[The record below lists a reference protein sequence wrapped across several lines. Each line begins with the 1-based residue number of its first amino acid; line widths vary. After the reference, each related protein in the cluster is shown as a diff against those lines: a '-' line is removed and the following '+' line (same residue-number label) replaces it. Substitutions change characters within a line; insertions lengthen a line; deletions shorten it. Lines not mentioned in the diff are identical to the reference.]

1 MMHLRVHSIFISRT
15 FSICIIFMMMLSTYA
30 QGNRSNKKNI
40 AEVDTLPFYRGV
52 AVSVDLVGPA
62 EMLFGDYGQYEAS
75 ARINIKD
82 KYFPVVELGLGKANA
97 EDIATQL
104 TYKTSAPYARI
115 GVDFNL
121 MKNKHD
127 IYRLLGGVRYAYTD
141 FKYDVVSPSITDPV
155 WKDQVEYNAEG
166 VKCNY
171 HWLEFSF
178 GVDAKIWGPVR
189 MGWTVRYR
197 KKLFGKAGDFG
208 EPWYVPGFGKSGG
221 TRLGGT
227 FNVTFEL

>member
-1 MMHLRVHSIFISRT
+1 MHQRVHSIFISRAL
-15 FSICIIFMMMLSTYA
+15 SISVLLLMLLNAHA
-30 QGNRSNKKNI
+30 QGGSKKNI
-40 AEVDTLPFYRGV
+40 IAETADSIPLFRGV

-62 EMLFGDYGQYEAS
+62 EMMFGDYGQYEAA
-75 ARINIKD
+75 ARINLKD
-82 KYFPVVELGLGKANA
+82 KYFPVVELGWGKANA
-97 EDIATQL
+97 EDVATQL
-104 TYKTSAPYARI
+104 TYKTNAPYVRA
-115 GVDFNL
+115 GMDFNL

-127 IYRLLGGVRYAYTD
+127 IYRLLGGVRYGYTS
-141 FKYDVVSPSITDPV
+141 FKYDVNSPNIVDPV
-155 WKDQVEYNAEG
+155 WKDNVEYNAEG

-197 KKLFGKAGDFG
+197 KKLYSKAGDFG
-208 EPWYVPGFGKSGG
+208 TPWYVPGFGKSGS

>member
-1 MMHLRVHSIFISRT
+1 MHQRVHSIFISRAL
-15 FSICIIFMMMLSTYA
+15 SISVLLLMLLNAHA
-30 QGNRSNKKNI
+30 QGGSKKNI
-40 AEVDTLPFYRGV
+40 IAETADSIPLFRGV

-62 EMLFGDYGQYEAS
+62 EMMFGDYGQYEAA
-75 ARINIKD
+75 ARINLKD
-82 KYFPVVELGLGKANA
+82 KYFPVVELGWGKANA
-97 EDIATQL
+97 EDVATQL
-104 TYKTSAPYARI
+104 TYKTNALYVRA
-115 GVDFNL
+115 GMDFNL

-127 IYRLLGGVRYAYTD
+127 IYRLLGGVRYAYTS
-141 FKYDVVSPSITDPV
+141 FKYDVNSPNIVDPV
-155 WKDQVEYNAEG
+155 WKDNVEYNAEG

-197 KKLFGKAGDFG
+197 KKLYSKAGDFG
-208 EPWYVPGFGKSGG
+208 TPWYVPGFGKSGS

>member
-1 MMHLRVHSIFISRT
+1 MHQRVHSIFISRAL
-15 FSICIIFMMMLSTYA
+15 SISVLLLMLLNAHA
-30 QGNRSNKKNI
+30 QGGSKKNI
-40 AEVDTLPFYRGV
+40 IAETADSIPLFRGV

-62 EMLFGDYGQYEAS
+62 EMMFGDYGQYEAA
-75 ARINIKD
+75 ARINLKD
-82 KYFPVVELGLGKANA
+82 KYFPVVELGWGKANA
-97 EDIATQL
+97 EDMATQL
-104 TYKTSAPYARI
+104 TYKTNAPYVRA
-115 GVDFNL
+115 GMDFNL

-127 IYRLLGGVRYAYTD
+127 IYRLLGGVRYAYTS
-141 FKYDVVSPSITDPV
+141 FKYDVNSPNIVDPV
-155 WKDQVEYNAEG
+155 WKDNVEYNAEG

-197 KKLFGKAGDFG
+197 KKLYSKAGDFG
-208 EPWYVPGFGKSGG
+208 TPWYVPGFGKSGS

>member
-1 MMHLRVHSIFISRT
+1 MHQKVHSIFISRAL
-15 FSICIIFMMMLSTYA
+15 SISVLLLMLLNAHA
-30 QGNRSNKKNI
+30 QGGSKKNI
-40 AEVDTLPFYRGV
+40 IAETADSIPLFRGV

-62 EMLFGDYGQYEAS
+62 EMMFGDYGQYEAA
-75 ARINIKD
+75 ARINLKD
-82 KYFPVVELGLGKANA
+82 KYFPVVELGWGKANA
-97 EDIATQL
+97 EDVATQL
-104 TYKTSAPYARI
+104 TYKTNAPYVRA
-115 GVDFNL
+115 GMDFNL

-127 IYRLLGGVRYAYTD
+127 IYRLLGGVRYAYTS
-141 FKYDVVSPSITDPV
+141 FKYDVNSPNIVDPV
-155 WKDQVEYNAEG
+155 WKDNVEYNAEG

-197 KKLFGKAGDFG
+197 KKLYSKAGDFG
-208 EPWYVPGFGKSGG
+208 TPWYVPGFGKSGS

>member
-1 MMHLRVHSIFISRT
+1 MHQRVHSIFISRAL
-15 FSICIIFMMMLSTYA
+15 SISVLLLMLLNAHA
-30 QGNRSNKKNI
+30 QGGSKKNI
-40 AEVDTLPFYRGV
+40 IAETADSIPLFRGV

-62 EMLFGDYGQYEAS
+62 EMMFGDYGQYEAA
-75 ARINIKD
+75 ARINLKD
-82 KYFPVVELGLGKANA
+82 KYFPVVELGWGKANA
-97 EDIATQL
+97 EDVATQL
-104 TYKTSAPYARI
+104 TYKTNAPYVRA
-115 GVDFNL
+115 GMDFNL

-127 IYRLLGGVRYAYTD
+127 IYRLLGGVRYAYTS
-141 FKYDVVSPSITDPV
+141 FKYDVNSPNIVDPV
-155 WKDQVEYNAEG
+155 WKDNVEYNAEG

-171 HWLEFSF
+171 HWFEFSF

-197 KKLFGKAGDFG
+197 KKLYSKAGDFG
-208 EPWYVPGFGKSGG
+208 TPWYVPGFGKSGS

>member
-1 MMHLRVHSIFISRT
+1 MHQRVHSIFISRAL
-15 FSICIIFMMMLSTYA
+15 SISVLLLMLLNAHA
-30 QGNRSNKKNI
+30 QGGSKKNI
-40 AEVDTLPFYRGV
+40 IEETADSIPLFRGV

-62 EMLFGDYGQYEAS
+62 EMMFGDYGQYEAA
-75 ARINIKD
+75 ARINLKD
-82 KYFPVVELGLGKANA
+82 KYFPVVELGWGKANA
-97 EDIATQL
+97 EDVVTQL
-104 TYKTSAPYARI
+104 TYKTNAPYVRA
-115 GVDFNL
+115 GMDFNL

-127 IYRLLGGVRYAYTD
+127 IYRLLGGVRYAYTS
-141 FKYDVVSPSITDPV
+141 FKYDVNSPNIVDPV
-155 WKDQVEYNAEG
+155 WKDNVEYNAEG

-197 KKLFGKAGDFG
+197 KKLYSKAGDFG
-208 EPWYVPGFGKSGG
+208 TPWYVPGFGKSGS

>member
-1 MMHLRVHSIFISRT
+1 MHQRVHSIFISRAL
-15 FSICIIFMMMLSTYA
+15 SISVLLLMLLNAHA
-30 QGNRSNKKNI
+30 QGGSKKNI
-40 AEVDTLPFYRGV
+40 IAETADSIPLFRGV

-62 EMLFGDYGQYEAS
+62 EMMFGNYGQYEAA
-75 ARINIKD
+75 ARINLKD
-82 KYFPVVELGLGKANA
+82 KYFPVVELGWGKANA
-97 EDIATQL
+97 EDVATQL
-104 TYKTSAPYARI
+104 TYKTNAPYVRA
-115 GVDFNL
+115 GMDFNL

-127 IYRLLGGVRYAYTD
+127 IYRLLGGVRYAYTS
-141 FKYDVVSPSITDPV
+141 FKYDVNSPNIVDPV
-155 WKDQVEYNAEG
+155 WKDNVEYNAEG

-197 KKLFGKAGDFG
+197 KKLYSKAGDFG
-208 EPWYVPGFGKSGG
+208 TPWYVPGFGKSGS

>member
-1 MMHLRVHSIFISRT
+1 MHQRVHSIFISRAL
-15 FSICIIFMMMLSTYA
+15 SISVLLLMLLNAHA
-30 QGNRSNKKNI
+30 QGGSKKNI
-40 AEVDTLPFYRGV
+40 IAETADSIPLFRGV

-62 EMLFGDYGQYEAS
+62 EMMFGDYGQYEAA
-75 ARINIKD
+75 ARINLKD
-82 KYFPVVELGLGKANA
+82 KYFPVAELGWGKANA
-97 EDIATQL
+97 EDVATQL
-104 TYKTSAPYARI
+104 TYKTNAPYVRA
-115 GVDFNL
+115 GMDFNL

-127 IYRLLGGVRYAYTD
+127 IYRLLGGVRYAYTS
-141 FKYDVVSPSITDPV
+141 FKYDVNSPNIVDPV
-155 WKDQVEYNAEG
+155 WKDNVEYNAEG

-197 KKLFGKAGDFG
+197 KKLYSKAGDFG
-208 EPWYVPGFGKSGG
+208 TPWYVPGFGKSGS

>member
-1 MMHLRVHSIFISRT
+1 MHQRVHSIFISRAL
-15 FSICIIFMMMLSTYA
+15 SISVLLLMLLNAHA
-30 QGNRSNKKNI
+30 QGGSKKNI
-40 AEVDTLPFYRGV
+40 IAETADSIPLFRGV

-62 EMLFGDYGQYEAS
+62 EMMFGDYGQYEAA
-75 ARINIKD
+75 ARINLKD
-82 KYFPVVELGLGKANA
+82 KYFPVVELGWGKANA
-97 EDIATQL
+97 EDVATQL
-104 TYKTSAPYARI
+104 TYKTNAPYVRA
-115 GVDFNL
+115 GMDFNL

-127 IYRLLGGVRYAYTD
+127 IYRLLGGVRYAYTS
-141 FKYDVVSPSITDPV
+141 FKYDVNSPNIVDPV
-155 WKDQVEYNAEG
+155 WKDNVEYNAEG

-178 GVDAKIWGPVR
+178 GADAKIWGPVR

-197 KKLFGKAGDFG
+197 KKLYSKAGDFG
-208 EPWYVPGFGKSGG
+208 TPWYVPGFGKSGS

>member
-1 MMHLRVHSIFISRT
+1 MHQRVHSIFISRAL
-15 FSICIIFMMMLSTYA
+15 SISVLLLMLLNAHA
-30 QGNRSNKKNI
+30 QGGSKKNI
-40 AEVDTLPFYRGV
+40 IAETADSIPLFRGA

-62 EMLFGDYGQYEAS
+62 EMMFGDYGQYEAA
-75 ARINIKD
+75 ARINLKD
-82 KYFPVVELGLGKANA
+82 KYFPVVELGWGKANA
-97 EDIATQL
+97 EDVATQL
-104 TYKTSAPYARI
+104 TYKTNAPYVRA
-115 GVDFNL
+115 GMDFNL

-127 IYRLLGGVRYAYTD
+127 IYRLLGGVRYAYTS
-141 FKYDVVSPSITDPV
+141 FKYDVNSPNIVDPV
-155 WKDQVEYNAEG
+155 WKDNVEYNAEG

-197 KKLFGKAGDFG
+197 KKLYSKAGDFG
-208 EPWYVPGFGKSGG
+208 TPWYVPGFGKSGS

>member
-1 MMHLRVHSIFISRT
+1 MHQRVHSIFISRAL
-15 FSICIIFMMMLSTYA
+15 SISVLLLMLLNAHA
-30 QGNRSNKKNI
+30 QGGSKKNI
-40 AEVDTLPFYRGV
+40 IAETADSIPLFRGV

-62 EMLFGDYGQYEAS
+62 EMMFGDYGQYEAA
-75 ARINIKD
+75 ARINLKD
-82 KYFPVVELGLGKANA
+82 KYFPVVELGWGKANA
-97 EDIATQL
+97 EDVATQL
-104 TYKTSAPYARI
+104 TYKTNSPYVRA
-115 GVDFNL
+115 GMDFNL

-127 IYRLLGGVRYAYTD
+127 IYRLLGGVRYAYTS
-141 FKYDVVSPSITDPV
+141 FKYDVNSPNIVDPV
-155 WKDQVEYNAEG
+155 WKDNVEYNAEG

-197 KKLFGKAGDFG
+197 KKLYSKAGDFG
-208 EPWYVPGFGKSGG
+208 TPWYVPGFGKSGS

>member
-1 MMHLRVHSIFISRT
+1 
-15 FSICIIFMMMLSTYA
+15 MLLNAHA
-30 QGNRSNKKNI
+30 QGGSKKNI
-40 AEVDTLPFYRGV
+40 IAETADSIPLFCGV

-62 EMLFGDYGQYEAS
+62 EMMFGDYGQYEAA
-75 ARINIKD
+75 ARINLKD
-82 KYFPVVELGLGKANA
+82 KYFPVVELGWGKANA
-97 EDIATQL
+97 EDVATQL
-104 TYKTSAPYARI
+104 TYKTNAPYVRA
-115 GVDFNL
+115 GMDFNL

-127 IYRLLGGVRYAYTD
+127 IYRLLGGVRYAYTS
-141 FKYDVVSPSITDPV
+141 FKYDVNSPNIVDPV
-155 WKDQVEYNAEG
+155 WKDNVEYNAEG

-197 KKLFGKAGDFG
+197 KKLYSKAGDFG
-208 EPWYVPGFGKSGG
+208 TPWYVPGFGKSGS

>member
-1 MMHLRVHSIFISRT
+1 MHQRVHSIFISRAL
-15 FSICIIFMMMLSTYA
+15 SISVLLLMLLNAHA
-30 QGNRSNKKNI
+30 QGGSKKNI
-40 AEVDTLPFYRGV
+40 IAETTDSIPLFRGV

-62 EMLFGDYGQYEAS
+62 EMMFGDYGQYEAA
-75 ARINIKD
+75 ARINLKD
-82 KYFPVVELGLGKANA
+82 KYFPVVELGWGKGNA
-97 EDIATQL
+97 EDVATQL
-104 TYKTSAPYARI
+104 TYKTNAPYVRA
-115 GVDFNL
+115 GMDFNL

-127 IYRLLGGVRYAYTD
+127 IYRLLGGVRYAYTS
-141 FKYDVVSPSITDPV
+141 FKYDVNSPNIVDPV
-155 WKDQVEYNAEG
+155 WKDNVEYNAEG

-197 KKLFGKAGDFG
+197 KKLYSKAGDFG
-208 EPWYVPGFGKSGG
+208 TPWYVPGFGKSGS

>member
-1 MMHLRVHSIFISRT
+1 MHQRVHSIFISRAL
-15 FSICIIFMMMLSTYA
+15 SISVLLLMLLNAHA
-30 QGNRSNKKNI
+30 QGGSKKNI
-40 AEVDTLPFYRGV
+40 IAETADSIPLFRGV
-52 AVSVDLVGPA
+52 AVSVDLVGPS
-62 EMLFGDYGQYEAS
+62 EMMFGDYGQYEAA
-75 ARINIKD
+75 ARINLKD
-82 KYFPVVELGLGKANA
+82 KYFPVVELGWGKANA
-97 EDIATQL
+97 EDVATQL
-104 TYKTSAPYARI
+104 TYKTNAPYVRA
-115 GVDFNL
+115 GMDFNL

-127 IYRLLGGVRYAYTD
+127 IYRLLGGVRYAYTS
-141 FKYDVVSPSITDPV
+141 FKYDVNSPNIVDPV
-155 WKDQVEYNAEG
+155 WKDNVEYNAEG

-197 KKLFGKAGDFG
+197 KKLYSKAGDFG
-208 EPWYVPGFGKSGG
+208 TPWYVPGFGKSGS

>member
-1 MMHLRVHSIFISRT
+1 MHQRVHSIFISRAL
-15 FSICIIFMMMLSTYA
+15 SISVLLLMLLNAHA
-30 QGNRSNKKNI
+30 QGGSKKNI
-40 AEVDTLPFYRGV
+40 IAETADSIPLFRGV

-62 EMLFGDYGQYEAS
+62 EMMFGDYGQYEAA
-75 ARINIKD
+75 ARINLKD
-82 KYFPVVELGLGKANA
+82 KYFPVVELGWGKANA
-97 EDIATQL
+97 EDVATQL
-104 TYKTSAPYARI
+104 TYKTNAPYVRA
-115 GVDFNL
+115 GMDFNL

-127 IYRLLGGVRYAYTD
+127 IYRLLGGVRYAYTS
-141 FKYDVVSPSITDPV
+141 FKYDVNSPNIVDPV
-155 WKDQVEYNAEG
+155 WKDNVEYYAEG

-197 KKLFGKAGDFG
+197 KKLYSKAGDFG
-208 EPWYVPGFGKSGG
+208 TPWYVPGFGKSGS

>member
-1 MMHLRVHSIFISRT
+1 MLLNVH
-15 FSICIIFMMMLSTYA
+15 A
-30 QGNRSNKKNI
+30 QGGGKKNI
-40 AEVDTLPFYRGV
+40 IAATADTIPLFRGV

-62 EMLFGDYGQYEAS
+62 EMAFGDYGQYEAA
-75 ARINIKD
+75 ARINLKD

-97 EDIATQL
+97 EDVATKL
-104 TYKTSAPYARI
+104 TYKTNAPFARV

-127 IYRLLGGVRYAYTD
+127 IYRLLGGVRYAFTS
-141 FKYDVVSPSITDPV
+141 FKYDVSSPDIVDPV
-155 WKDQVEYNAEG
+155 WKDNVEYKAEG
-166 VKCNY
+166 VECNY
-171 HWLEFSF
+171 HWLEFAF

-189 MGWTVRYR
+189 MGWSVRYR
-197 KKLFGKAGDFG
+197 KKLFSKAGDFG
-208 EPWYVPGFGKSGG
+208 TPWYVPGFGKSGS

>member
-1 MMHLRVHSIFISRT
+1 MHQRVHSIFISRAL
-15 FSICIIFMMMLSTYA
+15 SISVLLLMLLNAHA
-30 QGNRSNKKNI
+30 QGGSKKNI
-40 AEVDTLPFYRGV
+40 IAETADSIPLFRGV

-62 EMLFGDYGQYEAS
+62 EMMFGDYGQYEAA
-75 ARINIKD
+75 ARINLKD
-82 KYFPVVELGLGKANA
+82 KYFPVVELGWGKANA
-97 EDIATQL
+97 EDVATQL
-104 TYKTSAPYARI
+104 TYKTNAPYVRA
-115 GVDFNL
+115 GMDFNL

-127 IYRLLGGVRYAYTD
+127 IYRLLGGVRYAYTS
-141 FKYDVVSPSITDPV
+141 FKYEVNSPNIVDPV
-155 WKDQVEYNAEG
+155 WKDNVEYNAEG

-197 KKLFGKAGDFG
+197 KKLYSKAGDFG
-208 EPWYVPGFGKSGG
+208 TPWYVPGFGKSGS

>member
-1 MMHLRVHSIFISRT
+1 
-15 FSICIIFMMMLSTYA
+15 MLLNAHA
-30 QGNRSNKKNI
+30 QGGSKKNI
-40 AEVDTLPFYRGV
+40 IAETADSIPLFRGV

-62 EMLFGDYGQYEAS
+62 EMMFGDYGQYEAA
-75 ARINIKD
+75 ARINLKD
-82 KYFPVVELGLGKANA
+82 KYFPVVELGWGKANA
-97 EDIATQL
+97 EDVATQL
-104 TYKTSAPYARI
+104 TYKTNAPYVRA
-115 GVDFNL
+115 GMDFNL

-127 IYRLLGGVRYAYTD
+127 IYRLLGGVRYAYTS
-141 FKYDVVSPSITDPV
+141 FKYDVNSPNIVDPV
-155 WKDQVEYNAEG
+155 WKDNVEYNAEG

-197 KKLFGKAGDFG
+197 KKLYSKAGDFG
-208 EPWYVPGFGKSGG
+208 TPWYVPGFGKSGS

>member
-1 MMHLRVHSIFISRT
+1 
-15 FSICIIFMMMLSTYA
+15 MLLNAHA
-30 QGNRSNKKNI
+30 QGGSKKNI
-40 AEVDTLPFYRGV
+40 IAETADSIPLFRGV

-62 EMLFGDYGQYEAS
+62 EMMFGDYGQYEAA
-75 ARINIKD
+75 ARINLKD
-82 KYFPVVELGLGKANA
+82 KYFPVVELGWGKANA
-97 EDIATQL
+97 EDVATQL
-104 TYKTSAPYARI
+104 TYKTNAPYVRA
-115 GVDFNL
+115 GMDFNL

-127 IYRLLGGVRYAYTD
+127 IYRLLGGVRYAFTS
-141 FKYDVVSPSITDPV
+141 FKYDVNSPNIVDPV
-155 WKDQVEYNAEG
+155 WKDNVEYNAEG

-197 KKLFGKAGDFG
+197 KKLYSKAGDFG
-208 EPWYVPGFGKSGG
+208 TPWYVPGFGKSGS

>member
-1 MMHLRVHSIFISRT
+1 
-15 FSICIIFMMMLSTYA
+15 MLLNAHA
-30 QGNRSNKKNI
+30 QGGSKKNI
-40 AEVDTLPFYRGV
+40 IAETADSIPLFRGV

-62 EMLFGDYGQYEAS
+62 EMMFGDYGQYEAA
-75 ARINIKD
+75 ARINLKD
-82 KYFPVVELGLGKANA
+82 KYFPVVELGWGKANA
-97 EDIATQL
+97 EDVATQL
-104 TYKTSAPYARI
+104 TYKTKAPYVRA
-115 GVDFNL
+115 GMDFNL

-127 IYRLLGGVRYAYTD
+127 IYRLLGGMRYAYTS
-141 FKYDVVSPSITDPV
+141 FKYDVNSPNIVDPV
-155 WKDQVEYNAEG
+155 WKDNVEYNAEG

-197 KKLFGKAGDFG
+197 KKLYSKAGDFG
-208 EPWYVPGFGKSGG
+208 TPWYVPGFGKSGS

>member
-1 MMHLRVHSIFISRT
+1 MHQRVHSIFISRAL
-15 FSICIIFMMMLSTYA
+15 SISVLFLMLLNAHA
-30 QGNRSNKKNI
+30 QGGSKKNI
-40 AEVDTLPFYRGV
+40 IAETADSIPLFRGV

-62 EMLFGDYGQYEAS
+62 EMMFGDYGQYEAA
-75 ARINIKD
+75 ARINLKD
-82 KYFPVVELGLGKANA
+82 KYFPVVELGWGKANA
-97 EDIATQL
+97 EDVATQL
-104 TYKTSAPYARI
+104 TYKTNAPYVRA
-115 GVDFNL
+115 GMDFNL

-127 IYRLLGGVRYAYTD
+127 IYRLLGGVRYAYTS
-141 FKYDVVSPSITDPV
+141 FKYDVNSPNIVDPV
-155 WKDQVEYNAEG
+155 WKDNVEYNAEG

-197 KKLFGKAGDFG
+197 KKLYSKAGDFG
-208 EPWYVPGFGKSGG
+208 TPWYVPGFGKSGS

>member
-1 MMHLRVHSIFISRT
+1 
-15 FSICIIFMMMLSTYA
+15 MLLNAHA
-30 QGNRSNKKNI
+30 QGGSKKNI
-40 AEVDTLPFYRGV
+40 IAETADSIPLFRGV

-62 EMLFGDYGQYEAS
+62 EMMFGDYGQYEAA
-75 ARINIKD
+75 ARINLKD
-82 KYFPVVELGLGKANA
+82 KYFPVVELGWGKANA
-97 EDIATQL
+97 EDVATQL
-104 TYKTSAPYARI
+104 TYKTNAPYVRA
-115 GVDFNL
+115 GMDFNL

-127 IYRLLGGVRYAYTD
+127 IYRLLGGVRYAYTS
-141 FKYDVVSPSITDPV
+141 FKYDVNSPNIVDPV
-155 WKDQVEYNAEG
+155 WKDYVEYNAEG

-197 KKLFGKAGDFG
+197 KKLYSKAGDFG
-208 EPWYVPGFGKSGG
+208 TPWYVPGFGKSGS

>member
-1 MMHLRVHSIFISRT
+1 MHQRVHSIFISRAL
-15 FSICIIFMMMLSTYA
+15 SISVLLLMLLNAHA
-30 QGNRSNKKNI
+30 QGGSKKNI
-40 AEVDTLPFYRGV
+40 IAETTDSIPLFRGV

-62 EMLFGDYGQYEAS
+62 EMMFGDYGQYEAA
-75 ARINIKD
+75 ARINLKD
-82 KYFPVVELGLGKANA
+82 KYFPVVELGWGKANA
-97 EDIATQL
+97 EDVATQL
-104 TYKTSAPYARI
+104 TYKTNAPYVRA
-115 GVDFNL
+115 GMDFNL

-127 IYRLLGGVRYAYTD
+127 IYRLLGGVRYAYTS
-141 FKYDVVSPSITDPV
+141 FKYDVNSPNIVDPV
-155 WKDQVEYNAEG
+155 WKDNVEYNAEG

-197 KKLFGKAGDFG
+197 KKLYSKAGDFG
-208 EPWYVPGFGKSGG
+208 TPWYVPGFGKSGS

>member
-1 MMHLRVHSIFISRT
+1 MMHQRVHSIFISRAL
-15 FSICIIFMMMLSTYA
+15 SISVLLLMLLNAHA
-30 QGNRSNKKNI
+30 QGGSKKNI
-40 AEVDTLPFYRGV
+40 IAETADSIPLFRGV

-62 EMLFGDYGQYEAS
+62 EMMFGDYGQYEAA
-75 ARINIKD
+75 ARINLKD
-82 KYFPVVELGLGKANA
+82 KYFPVVELGWGKANA
-97 EDIATQL
+97 EDVATQL
-104 TYKTSAPYARI
+104 TYKTNAPYVRA
-115 GVDFNL
+115 GMDFNL

-127 IYRLLGGVRYAYTD
+127 IYRLLGGVRYAYTS
-141 FKYDVVSPSITDPV
+141 FKYDVNSPNIVDPV
-155 WKDQVEYNAEG
+155 WKDNVEYNAEG

-197 KKLFGKAGDFG
+197 KKLYSKAGDFG
-208 EPWYVPGFGKSGG
+208 TPWYVPGFGKSGS

>member
-1 MMHLRVHSIFISRT
+1 MHQRVHSIFISRAL
-15 FSICIIFMMMLSTYA
+15 SISVLLLMLLNAHA
-30 QGNRSNKKNI
+30 QGGSKKNI
-40 AEVDTLPFYRGV
+40 IAETADSIPLFRGV

-62 EMLFGDYGQYEAS
+62 EMMFGDYGQYEAA
-75 ARINIKD
+75 ARINLKD
-82 KYFPVVELGLGKANA
+82 KYFPVVELGWGKANA
-97 EDIATQL
+97 EDVATQL
-104 TYKTSAPYARI
+104 TYKTNAPYVRA
-115 GVDFNL
+115 GMDFNL

-127 IYRLLGGVRYAYTD
+127 IYRLLGGVRYAYTS
-141 FKYDVVSPSITDPV
+141 FKYDVNSPNIVDN
-155 WKDQVEYNAEG
+155 VEYNAEG

-197 KKLFGKAGDFG
+197 KKLYSKAGDFG
-208 EPWYVPGFGKSGG
+208 TPWYVPGFGKSGS

>member
-1 MMHLRVHSIFISRT
+1 MHQRVHSIFISRAL
-15 FSICIIFMMMLSTYA
+15 SISVLLLMLLNAHA
-30 QGNRSNKKNI
+30 QGGSKKNI
-40 AEVDTLPFYRGV
+40 IAETADSIPLFRGV

-62 EMLFGDYGQYEAS
+62 EMMFGDYGQYEAA
-75 ARINIKD
+75 ARINLKD
-82 KYFPVVELGLGKANA
+82 KYFPVVELGWGKANA
-97 EDIATQL
+97 EDVATQL
-104 TYKTSAPYARI
+104 TYKTKAPYVRA
-115 GVDFNL
+115 GMDFNL

-127 IYRLLGGVRYAYTD
+127 IYRLLGGVRYAYTS
-141 FKYDVVSPSITDPV
+141 FKYDVNSPNIVDPV
-155 WKDQVEYNAEG
+155 WKDNVEYNAEG

-197 KKLFGKAGDFG
+197 KKLYSKAGDFG
-208 EPWYVPGFGKSGG
+208 TPWYVPGFGKSGS

>member
-1 MMHLRVHSIFISRT
+1 
-15 FSICIIFMMMLSTYA
+15 MLLNAHA
-30 QGNRSNKKNI
+30 QGGSKKNI
-40 AEVDTLPFYRGV
+40 IAETADSIPLFRGV
-52 AVSVDLVGPA
+52 AVSVDLVGPS
-62 EMLFGDYGQYEAS
+62 EMMFGDYGQYEAA
-75 ARINIKD
+75 ARINLKD
-82 KYFPVVELGLGKANA
+82 KYFPVVELGWGKANA
-97 EDIATQL
+97 EDVATQL
-104 TYKTSAPYARI
+104 TYKTNAPYVRA
-115 GVDFNL
+115 GMDFNL

-127 IYRLLGGVRYAYTD
+127 IYRLLGGVRYAYTS
-141 FKYDVVSPSITDPV
+141 FKYDVNSPNIVDPV
-155 WKDQVEYNAEG
+155 WKDNVEYNAEG

-197 KKLFGKAGDFG
+197 KKLYSKAGDFG
-208 EPWYVPGFGKSGG
+208 TPWYVPGFGKSGS

>member
-1 MMHLRVHSIFISRT
+1 MHLRAHSIFISRAL
-15 FSICIIFMMMLSTYA
+15 SISVLLLMLLNAHA
-30 QGNRSNKKNI
+30 QGGSKKNI
-40 AEVDTLPFYRGV
+40 IAETADSIPLFRGV

-62 EMLFGDYGQYEAS
+62 EMMFGDYGQYEAA
-75 ARINIKD
+75 ARINLKD
-82 KYFPVVELGLGKANA
+82 KYFPVVELGWGKANA
-97 EDIATQL
+97 EDVATQL
-104 TYKTSAPYARI
+104 TYKTNAPYVRA
-115 GVDFNL
+115 GMDFNL

-127 IYRLLGGVRYAYTD
+127 IYRLLGGVRYAYTS
-141 FKYDVVSPSITDPV
+141 FKYDVNSPNIVDPV
-155 WKDQVEYNAEG
+155 WKDNVEYNAEG

-197 KKLFGKAGDFG
+197 KKLYSKAGDFG
-208 EPWYVPGFGKSGG
+208 TPWYVPGFGKSGS

>member
-1 MMHLRVHSIFISRT
+1 
-15 FSICIIFMMMLSTYA
+15 MLLNAHA
-30 QGNRSNKKNI
+30 QGGSKKNI
-40 AEVDTLPFYRGV
+40 IAETTDSIPLFRGV

-62 EMLFGDYGQYEAS
+62 EMMFGDYGQYEAA
-75 ARINIKD
+75 ARINLKD
-82 KYFPVVELGLGKANA
+82 KYFPVVELGWGKANA
-97 EDIATQL
+97 EDVATQL
-104 TYKTSAPYARI
+104 TYKTNAPYVRA
-115 GVDFNL
+115 GMDFNL

-127 IYRLLGGVRYAYTD
+127 IYRLLGGVRYAYTS
-141 FKYDVVSPSITDPV
+141 FKYDVNSPNIVDPV
-155 WKDQVEYNAEG
+155 WKDNVEYNAEG

-197 KKLFGKAGDFG
+197 KKLYSKAGDFG
-208 EPWYVPGFGKSGG
+208 TPWYVPGFGKSGS

>member
-1 MMHLRVHSIFISRT
+1 MHQRVHSIFISRAL
-15 FSICIIFMMMLSTYA
+15 SISVLLLMLLNAHA
-30 QGNRSNKKNI
+30 QGGSKKNI
-40 AEVDTLPFYRGV
+40 IAETADSIPLFRGV

-62 EMLFGDYGQYEAS
+62 EMMFGDYGQYEAA
-75 ARINIKD
+75 ARINLKD
-82 KYFPVVELGLGKANA
+82 KYFPVVELGWGKANA
-97 EDIATQL
+97 EDVATQL
-104 TYKTSAPYARI
+104 TYKTNAPYVRA
-115 GVDFNL
+115 GMDFNL

-127 IYRLLGGVRYAYTD
+127 IYRLLGGVRYAYTS
-141 FKYDVVSPSITDPV
+141 FKYDVNSPNIVDPV
-155 WKDQVEYNAEG
+155 WKDNVEYNAEG

-197 KKLFGKAGDFG
+197 KKLYSKAGDFG
-208 EPWYVPGFGKSGG
+208 TPWYVPGFGKSGS